1 MKFIQ
6 STKRNEKSIKSNI
19 EVNKEEQ
26 YKRALIELRTQLN
39 EN

>member
-6 STKRNEKSIKSNI
+6 STKRNEKSIKSKI

>member
-19 EVNKEEQ
+19 EANKEQQ
-26 YKRALIELRTQLN
+26 YKRALIELRIQLN

>member
-6 STKRNEKSIKSNI
+6 STKRNEKSIKLNI
-19 EVNKEEQ
+19 EVNKEQQ
-26 YKRALIELRTQLN
+26 YKRALIELRIQLN